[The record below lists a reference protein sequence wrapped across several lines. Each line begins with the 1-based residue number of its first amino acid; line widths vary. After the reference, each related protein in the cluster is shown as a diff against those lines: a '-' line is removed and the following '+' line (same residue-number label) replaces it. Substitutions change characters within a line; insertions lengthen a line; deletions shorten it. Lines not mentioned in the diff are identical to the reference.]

1 MMLDVALTFACGAAY
16 ELACVFWVQASESNR
31 AGTAAAWSCFAA
43 LVTCLGLGEALHQP
57 AMIAAY
63 ASGFGFGT
71 YVGVRAKARRVARDP
86 ASSAT

>member
-1 MMLDVALTFACGAAY
+1 MVLDLALTFGCGAAY

-31 AGTAAAWSCFAA
+31 AGRAAAWSCFAA

-71 YVGVRAKARRVARDP
+71 YVGVRIKARKINRQKA
-86 ASSAT
+86 